1 MQLRPN
7 FPAPARLPKSW
18 TLIYSLDQNGISLNT
33 LYSRYK
39 THASR
44 RPVPGEVLNTS
55 MLVAVKDAD
64 GAVFGVWLADGI
76 RGGKGGRG
84 YFGGGES

>member
-1 MQLRPN
+1 M
-7 FPAPARLPKSW
+7 
-18 TLIYSLDQNGISLNT
+18 IYSLDQNGISLNT
-33 LYSRYK
+33 LYSRCEA
-39 THASR
+39 HASR
-44 RPVPGEVLNTS
+44 RPVPGEVLSTS

-64 GAVFGVWLADGI
+64 GAVFGVWLAEGI